1 MPRTAGIS
9 LTSTERVPGVPDVSG
24 LVATGVLA
32 LAYLGLFVAVV
43 VPSAPLFAL
52 FALLVV
58 AAELAVCR
66 LAPLSAWALAR
77 VQLGLPWRWAIGAAA
92 LGALEARL
100 SGPDT
105 SLDVLV
111 VVCAA
116 VVGLSGG
123 AVEGLAQVVEYL
135 RKSPVL
141 SRGLALRDL
150 TLPREPHAL
159 LHHRARLLWPAV
171 LVLLVVPAL
180 AAGGV
185 LPSWLGA
192 TAAGAAAVGALCLVA
207 WSLVAAAET
216 RRARPRSRVPEAV
229 QDAVTELAPELVL
242 YYGGTADALYQ
253 LEMWLPTFETSGHRT
268 LVVLRDREALRML
281 RPTTLPVVCIP
292 AGTALVAFDLSTVR
306 GALFVS
312 NAATNIHL
320 IRKGGMRTAFIGH
333 GDSDKASSRSPFTKV
348 YDEIWVAGPAGAERY
363 AGWETAL
370 VTDRIRLVGRPQ
382 AVPAPHRSP
391 LPGEPATVLYAPT
404 WEGWGDEPFHS
415 SLPHLG
421 VALVRRLL
429 GTPGIR
435 VLYRPHPLTGTRDA
449 NVRRA
454 HQEVVALLEEA
465 GAQVHRD
472 ADPAASSAPTEVD
485 GLALM
490 AAAARGELAGEAR
503 RGPDAAADFWGSA
516 PSSAHRVVEGAWPGL
531 NSCFEQSDALVAD
544 VSSVVSDWLALDRPL
559 ALTNPEDLEPLE
571 FAARFPSSRSGL
583 LVGPDL
589 AGLDALLADLQ
600 SGQDRTRVQRSL
612 EREHLL
618 GTPPEAGAQRFAAA
632 LDELVRQAGQVPS
645 AF

>member
-1 MPRTAGIS
+1 MPRTSGIS
-9 LTSTERVPGVPDVSG
+9 LTSTERVPGVPDAPG
-24 LVATGVLA
+24 LAATGVLA
-32 LAYLGLFVAVV
+32 LAYLGLFAAVAV
-43 VPSAPLFAL
+43 PSSPLFAL

-58 AAELAVCR
+58 GAEFAVWR
-66 LAPLSAWALAR
+66 VAPLSAWALAR

-92 LGALEARL
+92 LAALEARL
-100 SGPDT
+100 SGPNT

-116 VVGLSGG
+116 AVGICGG
-123 AVEGLAQVVEYL
+123 VVEGLAQVVEYL
-135 RKSPVL
+135 RKSPVI
-141 SRGLALRDL
+141 SRGLPLGGL
-150 TLPREPHAL
+150 VLPREPRAL
-159 LHHRARLLWPAV
+159 LHQRSRLLWPAV

-180 AAGGV
+180 AAGTM

-192 TAAGAAAVGALCLVA
+192 TAAVGAAAGAVGVVV
-207 WSLVAAAET
+207 WSLVLAAET

-229 QDAVTELAPELVL
+229 QAAVTELAPDLVL

-253 LEMWLPTFETSGHRT
+253 LEMWLPTFESSGHRT
-268 LVVLRDREALRML
+268 LVVLRDREALRLL

-333 GDSDKASSRSPFTKV
+333 GDSDKSSSRSPFTKV

-370 VTDRIRLVGRPQ
+370 VSDRIRLVGRPQ
-382 AVPAPHRSP
+382 AVAAPHRVRC
-391 LPGEPATVLYAPT
+391 PGEPATVLYAPT
-404 WEGWGDEPFHS
+404 WEGWGDEPYHS
-415 SLPHLG
+415 SLPYLG
-421 VALVRRLL
+421 VDLVRRLL
-429 GTPGIR
+429 ATDGIR

-449 NVRRA
+449 GVRKA
-454 HQEVVALLEEA
+454 HHDVVALLQEV

-472 ADPAASSAPTEVD
+472 AAPTASASPAEAD
-485 GLALM
+485 ALALM
-490 AAAARGELAGEAR
+490 DAAARSAAGGMHREPGATAQFWAEA
-503 RGPDAAADFWGSA
+503 PATT
-516 PSSAHRVVEGAWPGL
+516 HRVVEGSWPGL
-531 NSCFEQSDALVAD
+531 SSCFEQSDALVAD

-559 ALTNPEDLEPLE
+559 ALTNPEGLDAAE
-571 FAARFPSSRSGL
+571 FGERFPSSRAGL

-589 AGLDALLADLQ
+589 AGLDAIVADLLA
-600 SGQDRTRVQRSL
+600 GQDRTRAQRSV

-618 GTPPEAGAQRFAAA
+618 GTPPETGAERFRAA
-632 LDELVRQAGQVPS
+632 LDQLVEQAGPVPS
-645 AF
+645 GF

>member
-9 LTSTERVPGVPDVSG
+9 LTSTERVPGVPDTSG
-24 LVATGVLA
+24 LVATAVLA
-32 LAYLGLFVAVV
+32 VAYLGLFVTVV

-52 FALLVV
+52 CALLVV
-58 AAELAVCR
+58 AAEAAVWR
-66 LAPLSAWALAR
+66 LAPLTPWALAR

-92 LGALEARL
+92 LAALEARL

-116 VVGLSGG
+116 VVGISGG
-123 AVEGLAQVVEYL
+123 VIEGLAQVVEYL

-141 SRGLALRDL
+141 SRGLVLHDL
-150 TLPREPHAL
+150 ALPREPHAL
-159 LHHRARLLWPAV
+159 LRQRSRLLWPAV

-180 AAGGV
+180 AAGGS

-192 TAAGAAAVGALCLVA
+192 TAAGAAAVGALGLVA
-207 WSLVAAAET
+207 WALVTATET

-229 QDAVTELAPELVL
+229 QDAVTALAPDLVL

-253 LEMWLPTFETSGHRT
+253 LEMWLPTFETSSHRT
-268 LVVLRDREALRML
+268 VVVLRDREALRML
-281 RPTTLPVVCIP
+281 RPTTLPVLCIP

-382 AVPAPHRSP
+382 AVAVPHRTRR
-391 LPGEPATVLYAPT
+391 PGEPATVLYAPT
-404 WEGWGDEPFHS
+404 WEGWGDEPYHS

-421 VALVRRLL
+421 VELVRRLL
-429 GTPGIR
+429 DTHGIR

-465 GAQVHRD
+465 GAEVHRD
-472 ADPAASSAPTEVD
+472 IEQAASPVPTEVD

-490 AAAARGELAGEAR
+490 ATAARGELADEAG
-503 RGPDAAADFWGSA
+503 RGPGAADDFWASA
-516 PSSAHRVVEGAWPGL
+516 PTSHRVVEGAWPGL
-531 NSCFEQSDALVAD
+531 ASCFEQSDALVAD

-559 ALTNPEDLEPLE
+559 ALTNPEGLDPHE
-571 FAARFPSSRSGL
+571 FADRFPSSRAGL
-583 LVGPDL
+583 VVAPDL
-589 AGLDALLADLQ
+589 AGLDALLDDLG
-600 SGQDRTRVQRSL
+600 SGQDRTRAQRSL

-618 GTPPEAGAQRFAAA
+618 GTPPEAGAERFRDA
-632 LDELVRQAGQVPS
+632 LDALVRQAGPVPS
-645 AF
+645 SF